1 MNSIDNFLLVQQPR
15 LAWLLPTGYSNLM
28 ERLSDALSAL
38 LASMD
43 DSRRQAELHRLWR
56 SWSEAVGEHLAMIA
70 RPLGTR
76 RDDLVVGVEDSM
88 LMQDMVHY
96 GPALVEQANAFL
108 GRKVFDK
115 VRVELIGGRVPLDAD
130 LGPVL
135 DGDRY
140 EPPLPNDVGELA
152 DRLPQ
157 DSAIGRCYR
166 EYVRLVRDAGRNNR

>member
-1 MNSIDNFLLVQQPR
+1 
-15 LAWLLPTGYSNLM
+15 M

-38 LASMD
+38 LGSMA

-56 SWSEAVGEHLAMIA
+56 SWSETVGPDLAAIA

-76 RDDLVVGVEDSM
+76 RDDLVIGVEDSM
-88 LMQDMVHY
+88 LMQDMIHY

-130 LGPVL
+130 LGPVAK
-135 DGDRY
+135 GGRY
-140 EPPLPNDVGELA
+140 EPQLPSNVGELH
-152 DRLPQ
+152 DKLPQ
-157 DSAIGRCYR
+157 GSIIGRCYR
-166 EYVRLVRDAGRNNR
+166 EYVRLVHDRAQS